1 MEKVS
6 WTDGGKNEVKYMVK
20 EEINIL
26 HTWIDQIW
34 RKNCLLKRVIERK
47 TGERQK

>member
-1 MEKVS
+1 
-6 WTDGGKNEVKYMVK
+6 MVK

-26 HTWIDQIW
+26 HNWIDQIW

-47 TGERQK
+47 TGGKGRSDGNTRKKT